1 MVLGIL
7 NDEFVISAFDFVMV
21 NVPNI
26 SIDFYNGDNLIAEL
40 MFDDVCV
47 MEKVYGDIWERIC
60 GGNNFFDLSKI
71 NTTTGVWKG
80 W

>member
-21 NVPNI
+21 NVPNV
-26 SIDFYNGDNLIAEL
+26 SIDFYNGDNLISEL

-47 MEKVYGDIWERIC
+47 MEKVYGDIWKRIC
-60 GGNNFFDLSKI
+60 SGNNFLDFSKI

>member
-21 NVPNI
+21 NVPNV

-40 MFDDVCV
+40 MFDDDFVDTYCP
-47 MEKVYGDIWERIC
+47 ELNE
-60 GGNNFFDLSKI
+60 FFDDNATLLQSNI
-71 NTTTGVWKG
+71 DALENLRI
-80 W
+80 

>member
-21 NVPNI
+21 NVPNV

-47 MEKVYGDIWERIC
+47 MEKVYDDIWKRIRS
-60 GGNNFFDLSKI
+60 GNIFFDFSKI

>member
-1 MVLGIL
+1 
-7 NDEFVISAFDFVMV
+7 
-21 NVPNI
+21 
-26 SIDFYNGDNLIAEL
+26 

-47 MEKVYGDIWERIC
+47 MEKVYDDIWKRIC
-60 GGNNFFDLSKI
+60 SGNNFFDFSKI

>member
-7 NDEFVISAFDFVMV
+7 NDEFVISAVDFVMV
-21 NVPNI
+21 NVPNV
-26 SIDFYNGDNLIAEL
+26 SIDFYNGDNLVTEL

-47 MEKVYGDIWERIC
+47 MEKVYDDIWKRIC
-60 GGNNFFDLSKI
+60 SVNSFFDFSKI